1 MAPTAADQAVPRNT
15 WHGLAERIAE
25 SSWFRGFIIFVIVVN
40 AISIGIST
48 YDVAPEVRAVLRTA
62 EVVFLSIFVV
72 EMVIRLAAYK
82 FNVIEFCRD
91 PFRCFELGIVAVCF
105 LPVVTSSVTLLRLV
119 RILRITRLIGIMPDA
134 KVLIDGIRR
143 AGPPALSLGAFI
155 TLLCFLWAAIG
166 WMFFGH
172 RTPDG
177 MRGYFDNIGEGM
189 LTLFELLTLEGW
201 NQILHDLRS
210 ITPWAIVY
218 VIVFLVVGTYVVV
231 NLMVGIIVN
240 SLDDAYKR
248 KDLER
253 DDADL
258 RKTVAELHALLD
270 RIEAKANLEAEADGS
285 EVLSLRRIK
294 EGGDAGRGGDG
305 SDGG

>member
-1 MAPTAADQAVPRNT
+1 MSPANADEAVPRSR
-15 WHGLAERIAE
+15 WHGLAERVAE
-25 SSWFRGFIIFVIVVN
+25 SNWFRGFIIFVIIAN
-40 AISIGIST
+40 AVSIGIST
-48 YDVAPEVRAVLRTA
+48 YDVAPELRAVLRTA

-72 EMVIRLAAYK
+72 EMVIRLAAYR

-91 PFRCFELGIVAVCF
+91 PFRCFELLIVAACF

-119 RILRITRLIGIMPDA
+119 RILRITRLMGIMPDA
-134 KVLIDGIRR
+134 RVLIDGMRR
-143 AGPPALSLGAFI
+143 AGPPALSLGALI
-155 TLLCFLWAAIG
+155 TMLCFLWAAIG
-166 WMFFGH
+166 WMIFGH
-172 RTPDG
+172 RTPEG
-177 MRGYFDNIGEGM
+177 MRGYFDNLGEGM

-218 VIVFLVVGTYVVV
+218 VIAFLLVGTYVVV

-248 KDLER
+248 RDMER
-253 DDADL
+253 EDADL

-270 RIEAKANLEAEADGS
+270 RIEAKAELEAEIESAD
-285 EVLSLRRIK
+285 VLSLRPRDPG
-294 EGGDAGRGGDG
+294 EVRD
-305 SDGG
+305 

>member
-1 MAPTAADQAVPRNT
+1 MESPIVDEAVPRT
-15 WHGLAERIAE
+15 SWHGLADRVAE
-25 SSWFRGFIIFVIVVN
+25 SNWFRGFIIFVIVVN
-40 AISIGIST
+40 AITIGIST
-48 YDVAPEVRAVLRTA
+48 YDISTELRAALRMA

-82 FNVIEFCRD
+82 FNVIAFCRD
-91 PFRCFELGIVAVCF
+91 PFRLFELGIVAVCF
-105 LPVVTSSVTLLRLV
+105 LPVVTSSVTMLRLV

-134 KVLIDGIRR
+134 RVLLDGLRR
-143 AGPPALSLGAFI
+143 AGPPALSLGALI
-155 TLLCFLWAAIG
+155 TMLCFLWAAIG
-166 WMFFGH
+166 WMLFGH
-172 RTPDG
+172 RTPEG

-201 NQILHDLRS
+201 NQILHDLRT

-218 VIVFLVVGTYVVV
+218 VIVFLLIGTYVVV

-248 KDLER
+248 RDLER

-258 RKTVAELHALLD
+258 RKTVAELHELLD
-270 RIEAKANLEAEADGS
+270 RIEAKAELEDKLDADALG
-285 EVLSLRRIK
+285 LRRRD
-294 EGGDAGRGGDG
+294 EGRGTLAD
-305 SDGG
+305 

>member
-1 MAPTAADQAVPRNT
+1 MTGPAADGAVPRTT
-15 WHGLAERIAE
+15 WHGLAARIAE
-25 SSWFRGFIIFVIVVN
+25 SSWFRGFVIFVIVVN
-40 AISIGIST
+40 AISIGVST
-48 YDVAPEVRAVLRTA
+48 YEVTPELQGALRAA
-62 EVVFLSIFVV
+62 ESVFLTIFVF
-72 EMVIRLAAYK
+72 EMVIRLAAYR
-82 FNVIEFCRD
+82 FNLLAFCRD
-91 PFRCFELGIVAVCF
+91 PLRCFEFVIVAVCF

-134 KVLIDGIRR
+134 RVLIDGLRR
-143 AGPPALSLGAFI
+143 AGPPALSLGALI
-155 TLLCFLWAAIG
+155 TMMCFLWAAIG
-166 WMFFGH
+166 WMLFGH
-172 RTPDG
+172 RTPEG

-201 NQILHDLRS
+201 NQILHDLRT

-218 VIVFLVVGTYVVV
+218 VIAFLLVGTYVVV

-248 KDLER
+248 RDMER

-270 RIEAKANLEAEADGS
+270 RIESKAELEDELDADA
-285 EVLSLRRIK
+285 LRLRR
-294 EGGDAGRGGDG
+294 RGDG
-305 SDGG
+305 GRDTLAD

>member
-1 MAPTAADQAVPRNT
+1 MGSPVVDEAVPRTT
-15 WHGLAERIAE
+15 WYGLADRIAE
-25 SSWFRGFIIFVIVVN
+25 SNWFRGFIIFVIVVN
-40 AISIGIST
+40 AVSIGVST
-48 YDVAPEVRAVLRTA
+48 YDIAPEVRAVLRTA

-72 EMVIRLAAYK
+72 EMVIRLAAYR
-82 FNVIEFCRD
+82 FNLLEFCRD

-134 KVLIDGIRR
+134 RVLIDGMRR
-143 AGPPALSLGAFI
+143 AGPPALSLGALI
-155 TLLCFLWAAIG
+155 TMLCFLWAAIG
-166 WMFFGH
+166 WMLFGH
-172 RTPDG
+172 RTPEG

-201 NQILHDLRS
+201 NQILHDLRT

-218 VIVFLVVGTYVVV
+218 VIVFLLVGTYVVV

-270 RIEAKANLEAEADGS
+270 RIEAKAELEDELDADA
-285 EVLSLRRIK
+285 LRLRR
-294 EGGDAGRGGDG
+294 RGDG
-305 SDGG
+305 GGTLAD